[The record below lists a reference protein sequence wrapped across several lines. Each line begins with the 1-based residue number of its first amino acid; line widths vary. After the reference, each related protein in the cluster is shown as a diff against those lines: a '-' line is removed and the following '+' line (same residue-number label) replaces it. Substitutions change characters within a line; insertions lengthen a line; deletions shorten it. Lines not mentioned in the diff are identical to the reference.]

1 MSPFCGAV
9 LDDTVEDDEADE
21 RRKLLAISFFN
32 RLIPDELDEAR
43 SCPLLEAGT
52 PFSTKLA
59 PLLEILLFSFIKSIE
74 YVYLKSPL
82 NVNITSV

>member
-1 MSPFCGAV
+1 MFPFCGAV

-52 PFSTKLA
+52 PFSRLA
-59 PLLEILLFSFIKSIE
+59 PLLENISIKFH
-74 YVYLKSPL
+74 
-82 NVNITSV
+82 

>member
-52 PFSTKLA
+52 PFSTRLA
-59 PLLEILLFSFIKSIE
+59 PLLENISIKFHQASNMCIL
-74 YVYLKSPL
+74 SPECKHY
-82 NVNITSV
+82 II